1 MVVVVIAHYKEN
13 LEWVKNL
20 KYKYVIISKEKYQP
34 EEKPNKGFEA
44 SSYLEYIINNYDDL
58 NEYTIFVHGHR
69 SSWHHTENIDE
80 KINNLVFDKNYYNIN
95 ENPLSGIGT
104 GENSYEKTELIY
116 QSLRQ
121 ILNMDIIIE
130 NIYMRG
136 CAQFY
141 VHRDCI
147 LRHNKDTYIKL
158 YNYLMETNEIS
169 YWTSRAFEYIYHL
182 IFTLEHRDIE

>member
-13 LEWVKNL
+13 LEWVNNL

-69 SSWHHTENIDE
+69 NSWHHSMNMDE
-80 KINNLVFDKNYYNIN
+80 KINNLVFDKNYYNLN

-104 GENSYEKTELIY
+104 GENSYEKTDLMY
-116 QSLRQ
+116 QSFRK

-136 CAQFY
+136 SAQFY

-147 LRHNKDTYIKL
+147 LRHSKDVYIKL
-158 YNYLMETNEIS
+158 YNYLMDTDEIS
-169 YWTSRAFEYIYHL
+169 FWTSRGFEYIWHL
-182 IFTLEHRDIE
+182 IFTLQHRDVE